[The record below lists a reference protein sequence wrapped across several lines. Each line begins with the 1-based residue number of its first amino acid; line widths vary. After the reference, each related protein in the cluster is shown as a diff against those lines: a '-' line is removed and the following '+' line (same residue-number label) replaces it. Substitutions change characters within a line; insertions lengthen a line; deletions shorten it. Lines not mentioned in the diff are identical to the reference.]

1 MYQALALPVI
11 TASTS
16 ITMSASGIIR
26 TLFNKPTYLFI
37 TMKTIDLL
45 SYPEATLTGELKL
58 MKTKELER
66 HSRKLLLKLGLK
78 DYELIMGK
86 VIKAIARLD
95 ANSSD
100 GFITLQTLI
109 YSLLPEGEKN
119 KVERAKLVERL
130 AIVMMLLVTKKFHK
144 IHNARD

>member
-1 MYQALALPVI
+1 
-11 TASTS
+11 
-16 ITMSASGIIR
+16 
-26 TLFNKPTYLFI
+26 
-37 TMKTIDLL
+37 
-45 SYPEATLTGELKL
+45 
-58 MKTKELER
+58 
-66 HSRKLLLKLGLK
+66 
-78 DYELIMGK
+78 MGK

-144 IHNARD
+144 IHSARD